1 MDLSFVPLLLYRT
14 RVKAPRGQNF
24 LQQASWL
31 QRVAEA
37 VGPAEALLEIGGGPG
52 GLSDFLAAQAKRFW
66 VVESDARLAA
76 GLRARFP
83 GTLESDVLEVDL
95 TALAQRAGVAQ
106 WRVAGNL
113 PYYIT
118 SPILLHLFRHAARI
132 SDATLMV
139 QREVGERLVA
149 EPGTRAYGLLS
160 ATTQFYARPRRLFNL
175 PPGAFRP
182 APKVHSSLL
191 RLEFAPHAADLG
203 VDAAEF
209 MAFLRRAFAHKRK
222 QLASYLGDPARAG
235 LDPRARAEELGLQ
248 ELAALMRTVK
258 ASARTDA

>member
-1 MDLSFVPLLLYRT
+1 M
-14 RVKAPRGQNF
+14 KAPRGQNF

-31 QRVAEA
+31 RRVAEA
-37 VGPAEALLEIGGGPG
+37 VGPASALLEIGGGPG
-52 GLSDFLAAQAKRFW
+52 GLSQLLAAQAQRFW

-76 GLRARFP
+76 GLRTRFP
-83 GTLESDVLEVDL
+83 GTIEGDVLALDF
-95 TALAQRAGVAQ
+95 TALAEGEGVGQ
-106 WRVAGNL
+106 WRIAGNL

-149 EPGTRAYGLLS
+149 QPGTRAYGLLT
-160 ATTQFYARPRRLFNL
+160 ATTRLYARPQRLFDL

-182 APKVHSSLL
+182 APQVHSTLL
-191 RLEFAPHAADLG
+191 RLDFAPRAAELG
-203 VDAAEF
+203 VEEAEF
-209 MAFLRRAFAHKRK
+209 LAFLRRAFAHKRK

-235 LDPRARAEELGLQ
+235 LGARARAEELSLE
-248 ELAALMRTVK
+248 ELAALSRVHGGG
-258 ASARTDA
+258 A